1 MKNFCITFVLLFA
14 LTSGSFAQRISNGN
28 NVTDVIVKITRFYPN
43 PATSVISFE
52 FANTDKFYTLQIYN
66 FLGKKMADEPIANN
80 KLSYNLENYYRG
92 LYIFQVRDKGGNI
105 VESGKFQVVK

>member
-1 MKNFCITFVLLFA
+1 MKKFYITLTLLF
-14 LTSGSFAQRISNGN
+14 TIICGSFAQQLNSVN
-28 NVTDVIVKITRFYPN
+28 NAIEVTVKITRFYPN

-52 FANTDKFYTLQIYN
+52 FETVDKSYTFQIYN
-66 FLGKKMADEPIANN
+66 FLGKKMVDEPVTNN

-105 VESGKFQVVK
+105 VQSGKFQVVK